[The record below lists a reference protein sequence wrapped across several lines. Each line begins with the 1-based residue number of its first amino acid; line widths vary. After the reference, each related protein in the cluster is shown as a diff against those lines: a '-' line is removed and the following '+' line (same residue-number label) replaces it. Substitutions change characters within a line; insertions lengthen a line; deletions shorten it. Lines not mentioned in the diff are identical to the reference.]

1 MHMTIRSLFFALLL
15 GPVSHI
21 APAQQK
27 VVFVIVDGI
36 PADVIERTPTPVL
49 DEIAAQGAYT
59 RAYLG
64 GEKGGYSQSP
74 TISAVGYNH
83 VLTGTWSNKHN
94 VWDNDIAEPN
104 YHYWNIFRIVETV
117 DPARKTAIFSTWT
130 DNRTKLVG
138 EGLAAAGG
146 VSLDYHFDGFELDTV
161 QFPHDKK
168 RDFIFNIDEK
178 VSTEAGRYIGEIGPD
193 LSWVYLEYTDDM
205 GHAFGDSPQQTD
217 AVKKADVQIGRIW
230 NAVKSRE
237 QEYGERWMIVIT
249 TDHGRDAATGKHHGG
264 QSDRERTIW
273 ITTNIRNT
281 NKRFSQM
288 PASVDIAPSVLRF
301 LEIDADE
308 AIRNE
313 MDGVPFVGP
322 VSVSNLKATRQD
334 NKIFLTWDA
343 LTQDGEATVL
353 VTTTNLF
360 GEGGVDKYTT
370 AGTTAV
376 ADGRFVIDI
385 KKIHSPFY
393 KIIVK
398 TPGNTVNTWSVQR

>member
-1 MHMTIRSLFFALLL
+1 
-15 GPVSHI
+15 
-21 APAQQK
+21 
-27 VVFVIVDGI
+27 
-36 PADVIERTPTPVL
+36 
-49 DEIAAQGAYT
+49 
-59 RAYLG
+59 
-64 GEKGGYSQSP
+64 
-74 TISAVGYNH
+74 
-83 VLTGTWSNKHN
+83 
-94 VWDNDIAEPN
+94 
-104 YHYWNIFRIVETV
+104 
-117 DPARKTAIFSTWT
+117 
-130 DNRTKLVG
+130 
-138 EGLAAAGG
+138 
-146 VSLDYHFDGFELDTV
+146 
-161 QFPHDKK
+161 
-168 RDFIFNIDEK
+168 
-178 VSTEAGRYIGEIGPD
+178 
-193 LSWVYLEYTDDM
+193 
-205 GHAFGDSPQQTD
+205 
-217 AVKKADVQIGRIW
+217 
-230 NAVKSRE
+230 
-237 QEYGERWMIVIT
+237 MIVIT